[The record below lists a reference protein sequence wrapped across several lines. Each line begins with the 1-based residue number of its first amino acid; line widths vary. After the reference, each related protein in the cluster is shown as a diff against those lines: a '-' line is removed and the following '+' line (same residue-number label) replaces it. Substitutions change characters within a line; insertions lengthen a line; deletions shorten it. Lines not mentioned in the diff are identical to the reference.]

1 MVGTVWEPE
10 GKSLEPLEKT
20 VTIELFGQTHTF
32 KANSEVTKAQAVA
45 DLLVKEVN
53 RIEDQ
58 QANQSSNMS
67 KLAIVMLAALNIAND
82 HMELKRNHS
91 KLLHDVTDR
100 TSNLIHT
107 LDNRVQ

>member
-1 MVGTVWEPE
+1 MDEI
-10 GKSLEPLEKT
+10 

-32 KANSEVTKAQAVA
+32 KANSEVTKAKAVA
-45 DLLVKEVN
+45 DLLVKEVS

-67 KLAIVMLAALNIAND
+67 KLTILMLAALNIAND
-82 HMELKRNHS
+82 HLELKRDHS

-100 TSNLIHT
+100 TASLIHS
-107 LDNRVQ
+107 LENSVQ